1 MFVFIVLA
9 YVQIILLFIVG
20 AALATLSSATDGAI
34 NDALA
39 DANAMASQ
47 YGASSDDLAAAS
59 ASVKSAKAA
68 VNEFETLINVII
80 AQAVIAGL
88 LNLATLVFL
97 GRFVCCTDSFSARMS
112 AVWGIR
118 VHIGC
123 VIFNILF
130 MLVAWVAIYGVDFG
144 SVTSLIIGS
153 VVEIALWGW
162 WHQSYVKHMKAL
174 DPASQGANVQVV
186 KA

>member
-9 YVQIILLFIVG
+9 YIQILLLFLVG
-20 AALATLSSATDGAI
+20 AALATLSSASDGAI
-34 NDALA
+34 NDALN
-39 DANAMASQ
+39 DANEFSKQ
-47 YGASSDDLAAAS
+47 YGGSGASSSDLAAAQDSLAS
-59 ASVKSAKAA
+59 ASKA
-68 VNEFETLINVII
+68 VNELETLINVII

-130 MLVAWVAIYGVDFG
+130 IIIAWVAIYGVDFG
-144 SVTSLIIGS
+144 DIT
-153 VVEIALWGW
+153 
-162 WHQSYVKHMKAL
+162 
-174 DPASQGANVQVV
+174 
-186 KA
+186 